1 MKKEL
6 FKQIPAVNDIL
17 ESKQGE
23 SLIEKYSHNLVL
35 KAVRSVLD
43 KKRNTIAKTP
53 EPELENMQLNLKF
66 ASLFIE
72 IEDYIEDYLA
82 PNLENVINATGT
94 IVHTN

>member
-35 KAVRSVLD
+35 KAVRSILD
-43 KKRNTIAKTP
+43 QKRNTIAKTP
-53 EPELENMQLNLKF
+53 AVWA
-66 ASLFIE
+66 ASISILILFSF
-72 IEDYIEDYLA
+72 
-82 PNLENVINATGT
+82 T
-94 IVHTN
+94 